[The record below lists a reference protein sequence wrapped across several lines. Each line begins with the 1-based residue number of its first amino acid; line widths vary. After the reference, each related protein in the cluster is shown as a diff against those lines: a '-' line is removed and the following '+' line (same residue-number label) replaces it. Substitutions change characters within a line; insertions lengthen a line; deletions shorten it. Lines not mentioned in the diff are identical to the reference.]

1 MRNADVGQYCIAPR
15 KSDGNWYRGRII
27 SRHGPEFE
35 VRFVDWGDTEELPGA
50 KLKKIR
56 NHFAQIPCL
65 AFR

>member
-1 MRNADVGQYCIAPR
+1 MKNPDVGQYCIAP
-15 KSDGNWYRGRII
+15 KESDGSWYRGRII

-35 VRFVDWGDTEELPGA
+35 VRFVDWGDTEKLPGA

-56 NHFAQIPCL
+56 NQFAQIPCL